1 MFDSFWFWIILRI
14 FIILNRATE
23 KFLWFGV
30 IVLISSKFYRNI
42 YWEGGKSPSFSIWPF
57 YMYENKSSFDL
68 YISLVAL
75 VFKHSLFFIFLP
87 KKSFIKKNSKY
98 RSNWIWNDTPT
109 GTRNTKRPPEELHQ
123 VYYRPLAEN
132 PQQPKCHPH
141 TGSGWC
147 NASDHRGR
155 T

>member
-23 KFLWFGV
+23 KFLCFGV

-57 YMYENKSSFDL
+57 KYWKNPPMIYIFLLLPWSSDILF
-68 YISLVAL
+68 
-75 VFKHSLFFIFLP
+75 LFFSQKLLS
-87 KKSFIKKNSKY
+87 KTQKY

-132 PQQPKCHPH
+132 PQQPKCHPSVEKTRKWLH
-141 TGSGWC
+141 LL
-147 NASDHRGR
+147 HLLQQ
-155 T
+155 